1 MSPAAQRPVKTL
13 LRLRVDSIG
22 EAIYR
27 ARRQVVEAANRLGFE
42 GEDADRIDVAFT
54 EALAN
59 AVRHGSTGPRSC
71 VHVRVLHEGG
81 LFIVEVAD
89 HGRGFVPDAIV
100 LPSASDPAEGGRGLY
115 LMKAFMDSVEWLA
128 SPKGTIVRLTKRV
141 PIPLEDKA

>member
-100 LPSASDPAEGGRGLY
+100 LRRRPIGGRRPRPF

-128 SPKGTIVRLTKRV
+128 SPKGTIVRLTKRI